1 MWNLVPL
8 DVVQLS
14 HGQSGVAVGKL
25 DAVPQVAGGRVLRIV
40 VGESRIPPLPRSK
53 GTTSEAV
60 GVITAGIKRCGRG
73 RSSSVLVGA

>member
-1 MWNLVPL
+1 ME
-8 DVVQLS
+8 VVQS
-14 HGQSGVAVGKL
+14 DGGRAPVVGKL
-25 DAVPQVAGGRVLRIV
+25 DAVPQVAGGHVLRIV
-40 VGESRIPPLPRSK
+40 VCESRIPPLPRSK